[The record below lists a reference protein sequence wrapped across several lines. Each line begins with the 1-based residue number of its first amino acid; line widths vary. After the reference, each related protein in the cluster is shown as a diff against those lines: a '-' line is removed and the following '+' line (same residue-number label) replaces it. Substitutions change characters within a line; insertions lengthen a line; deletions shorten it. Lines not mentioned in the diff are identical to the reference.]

1 MTSDSGTPLGRGWT
15 HGERFRPAR
24 EVEIIYGHNLV
35 KSASSDWPSYLA
47 VSGNTAWNLVEKY
60 VSKAPEG
67 VGIVTQLDWA
77 HLEEV
82 TSRLPDNADMVIGIG
97 GGTALDAAKYV
108 ALRKDLPLRLVPSA
122 ISTGAIIHG
131 IFAKWEGRKIAGK
144 PPEEWPYCDFEHVL
158 VDYDFV
164 LEAPK
169 YLNTA
174 GLGDIL
180 CMYSG
185 IAEWEHASSKGK
197 APQPDNNTISPII
210 SYYESVVSDFVASLD
225 RARSLTVDSVRLMMT
240 AMKERDDRT
249 LQSEHAPGTGHSM
262 TGPIEEATQRGLIHG
277 EMAALGAVIV
287 TFLTGHQDML
297 ISWLDKCDVRFR
309 PDQIG
314 LSRDE
319 LKTSLDLAAK
329 NFGVSDP
336 GSILAGNF
344 FSEKQFT
351 DLWSCLSK

>member
-47 VSGNTAWNLVEKY
+47 VSGKTAWNIVEKY

-77 HLEEV
+77 HLEKV

-131 IFAKWEGRKIAGK
+131 IFAKWDGRKTTGK

-164 LEAPK
+164 LESPK

-185 IAEWEHASSKGK
+185 ITEWKYASSKGK
-197 APQPDNNTISPII
+197 APQPDNNTISTII
-210 SYYESVVSDFVASLD
+210 SYYESIVSDFVASLD
-225 RARSLTVDSVRLMMT
+225 TDRSLTVDSVKLLMT

-262 TGPIEEATQRGLIHG
+262 AGPIEEATQRGLIHG

-287 TFLTGHQDML
+287 TFLTGHQHML
-297 ISWLDKCDVRFR
+297 ISWLDRCDVRFR

-329 NFGVSDP
+329 NFGASDP

-344 FSEKQFT
+344 FSEEEFT

>member
-1 MTSDSGTPLGRGWT
+1 MASDSANPLGRGWT

-24 EVEIIYGHNLV
+24 EVEIIYGHDLV

-47 VSGNTAWNLVEKY
+47 VSGKTAWNLVEKY
-60 VSKAPEG
+60 VSKTPEG

-82 TSRLPDNADMVIGIG
+82 TSSLPDNADMVIGIG

-131 IFAKWEGRKIAGK
+131 IFAKWEGRKTAGK

-185 IAEWEHASSKGK
+185 IAEWEHASSNGK
-197 APQPDNNTISPII
+197 APKPDNSTISPII
-210 SYYESVVSDFVASLD
+210 SYYESVVSDFAASLD
-225 RARSLTVDSVRLMMT
+225 TARSLTADSVRLMMT

-249 LQSEHAPGTGHSM
+249 LQSEYAPGTGHSM

-297 ISWLDKCDVRFR
+297 ASWLDKCDVRFR
-309 PDQIG
+309 PDEIG
-314 LSRDE
+314 LSHDE
-319 LKTSLDLAAK
+319 LKASLDLAAK
-329 NFGVSDP
+329 NFSTSDP

-344 FSEKQFT
+344 FSESQFA
-351 DLWSCLSK
+351 DLWSYLSK